1 MDFPFGISCLFGLPN
16 VSSDSHGICWTYLSP
31 QPKMQSYAIVWNE
44 ALVCPGFPHRK
55 NCKDPAGDVGIL
67 DGTHHPLKTPSPRN
81 LQRIWRLWATW
92 LSAGDSVTT
101 VVGLVTF
108 TSLDSRWLS
117 LKKIY
122 RVNDPTMPDKQI
134 STCQPHKG
142 FVVCYRSSCCDH
154 TAISTGPGPPIFRIL
169 RFRSFHVFSWNTW
182 KNWVRAK
189 LGCLDQS
196 WVLPETL

>member
-1 MDFPFGISCLFGLPN
+1 MFLLFVRVFGLHCYTWVVAFWGWISLSGFPA
-16 VSSDSHGICWTYLSP
+16 SLGFRMSLRIKHTFIYPSLDSHGICWTYLSP

-67 DGTHHPLKTPSPRN
+67 DGTHHPLKTPNPRN
-81 LQRIWRLWATW
+81 LQHIWRLWATW

-117 LKKIY
+117 L
-122 RVNDPTMPDKQI
+122 
-134 STCQPHKG
+134 
-142 FVVCYRSSCCDH
+142 
-154 TAISTGPGPPIFRIL
+154 
-169 RFRSFHVFSWNTW
+169 
-182 KNWVRAK
+182 
-189 LGCLDQS
+189 
-196 WVLPETL
+196 